1 MLLRFKHTKKINK
14 NVNQFHF
21 ENLQIVIDFFYFSWM
36 LFKCWKNV
44 IMLTS
49 NYLLFI
55 FYMFSFLPA
64 QVNRIVFVLSW
75 WKLTIVC
82 TLIYQSEIRKM
93 EQTPS
98 LLNVSIT
105 QFFLFIFMELQHS
118 YNVAFHANKFNEK
131 NCVQYKL
138 NVKTK
143 KKTNNS
149 TNDFNSV
156 LLSLLFYLFYFPQ
169 NTTPSSNDNNESR
182 APTKMV
188 NTSCIHNLFRFFVFY
203 LRCQYQK
210 INELWNSYHANSCNN
225 RQTKLYVSPFLLL
238 HRV

>member
-143 KKTNNS
+143 KKRTTVRTILIQYCS
-149 TNDFNSV
+149 R
-156 LLSLLFYLFYFPQ
+156 YYFTCFIFHKIQHHHP
-169 NTTPSSNDNNESR
+169 TTTMKAE
-182 APTKMV
+182 
-188 NTSCIHNLFRFFVFY
+188 H
-203 LRCQYQK
+203 QQK
-210 INELWNSYHANSCNN
+210 W
-225 RQTKLYVSPFLLL
+225 
-238 HRV
+238 